1 MAALLEADMR
11 GAINASRTN
20 KKPRQIPT
28 IYNTIY
34 TKQMLNVE
42 QYSAALS

>member
-20 KKPRQIPT
+20 KNPRQIPT
-28 IYNTIY
+28 IYNIIY
-34 TKQMLNVE
+34 TKLMLNVE

>member
-1 MAALLEADMR
+1 MAALLEAAMR

-20 KKPRQIPT
+20 KNPRQIPT
-28 IYNTIY
+28 IYNIIY

-42 QYSAALS
+42 QVSTAVS

>member
-20 KKPRQIPT
+20 NNPQQKPT
-28 IYNTIY
+28 IYNIIY

-42 QYSAALS
+42 QYSAAVS